1 MGVTG
6 FAVEPVELYAR
17 VRFRTAYPEVSWS
30 FRIGPRGAIYGFGCN
45 DHSRADPAE
54 VKAAEEAIAR
64 VLWKDAPS
72 FFNRSLHDVGVPD
85 TAVGVG
91 ATQQAHSHSLG
102 QLTLPRLATLAGPTD
117 T

>member
-1 MGVTG
+1 MERSEIQGSQRNRQRTIEVKRGLPTRLGVTG

-72 FFNRSLHDVGVPD
+72 IL
-85 TAVGVG
+85 
-91 ATQQAHSHSLG
+91 Q
-102 QLTLPRLATLAGPTD
+102 
-117 T
+117 